1 MTARN
6 WLMQI
11 GAATALALLGAGNA
25 LAERLTFGESAA
37 VEFAPALGQT
47 FAVPILLQEEAS
59 VVLLIHTPDG
69 EPIRQIAAAD
79 RLPAGKHELVWDGK
93 DRIGV
98 VVPNEAY
105 VPVLEARFA
114 DGTTETVDPRDT
126 SGGEI
131 LDEVPVRTAGND
143 IEFRLSVP
151 ARVLLR
157 VGIDGGPMLHELASW
172 APRSP
177 GVNVQRWDGY
187 DASGKVRIAGRDRLR
202 VLVAA
207 FALPKHSIIVSGTR
221 VPVYLEYASGI
232 PESGRAD
239 QESESLPLSGP
250 LSRGDQRISR
260 FHYQSRAMSRP
271 PTVELS
277 FTNGVT
283 TAERDGGPSFT
294 AVGPMT
300 IRVDVPPEDR
310 WLLQRSQYEIAF
322 FVDDEFVSEEES
334 GYVPLTWIY
343 DPSGLA
349 PGRHLL
355 TVNLSGFQGQ
365 VGVATVAFDVPGA
378 DE

>member
-1 MTARN
+1 MTIRSGV
-6 WLMQI
+6 LVLTVL
-11 GAATALALLGAGNA
+11 GAAA
-25 LAERLTFGESAA
+25 RSAA
-37 VEFAPALGQT
+37 AGDLAFGDYPSVEFSPAAGQVFVVPVELGT
-47 FAVPILLQEEAS
+47 PAS
-59 VVLLIHTPDG
+59 LTLTIHTPDG
-69 EPIRQIAAAD
+69 HPIRTLRSDGTLAVGA
-79 RLPAGKHELVWDGK
+79 HSLVWDGR
-93 DRIGV
+93 DSDGA
-98 VVPNEAY
+98 VVPDEAY
-105 VPVLEARFA
+105 LPVLEGRFA
-114 DGTTETVDPRDT
+114 DGTTAVIDPRDT
-126 SGGEI
+126 SGGETI
-131 LDEVPVRTAGND
+131 DGVPVRIVESD
-143 IEFRLSVP
+143 IEYRLPKP
-151 ARVLLR
+151 ARALVR
-157 VGIDGGPMLHELASW
+157 VGVAGGPMLRELASW
-172 APRSP
+172 EARPAGS
-177 GVNVQRWDGY
+177 NVQRWDGY
-187 DASGKVRIAGRDRLR
+187 DESGRVLVVDRDGLR

-207 FALPKHSIIVSGTR
+207 FALPKHSIIVSGGKGEPYLAYAAKLPE
-221 VPVYLEYASGI
+221 VPGGPAAVA
-232 PESGRAD
+232 
-239 QESESLPLSGP
+239 QP